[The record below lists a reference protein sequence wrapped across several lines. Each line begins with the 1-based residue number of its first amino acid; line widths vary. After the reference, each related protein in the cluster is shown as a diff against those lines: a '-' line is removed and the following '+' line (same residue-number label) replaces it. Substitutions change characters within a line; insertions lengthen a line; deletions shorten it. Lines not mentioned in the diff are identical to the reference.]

1 MGGQLNAYTSRE
13 NTSYTMTVFK
23 NDVPKAVEILGD
35 MLCNSLYDKNQVE
48 AERETIYREC
58 LETQKDQM
66 ETTIEASHYTVNL
79 PASKNKSLWLFF

>member
-23 NDVPKAVEILGD
+23 NDAARAVEILGD
-35 MLCNSLYDKNQVE
+35 MLANSNYDKNQIE

-58 LETQKDQM
+58 IETQKDQM
-66 ETTIEASHYTVNL
+66 ETTIEAAHYTVSR
-79 PASKNKSLWLFF
+79 PFFSSFNPPI